1 MAPISISKPLLGS
14 RFPQQHNYLHS
25 FHTPCWPTLTVVP
38 VGTPKCLRGQRLTVV
53 PVVPSVLLFLP
64 YLNLSSPGLLFLPPA
79 SLSCP
84 TLSFWPGAHLVLRLW
99 LLVPSIAPLSSP
111 PLSAPP
117 MPYSAGQVQSATFS
131 ALDSS
136 RSLWL
141 TMKAPHC
148 QFIQEGDGFFTPTS
162 GRSQLCQDIGTPIT
176 GFFQTIREQTCAI
189 MRHEVY
195 AGLLLSG

>member
-1 MAPISISKPLLGS
+1 MLAHANCGACGHTKVPAWTKTDCGACGPLSTSLPSPCFSFLSNPVISARCSLGAPLVAPGPLYCPSLISSSL
-14 RFPQQHNYLHS
+14 
-25 FHTPCWPTLTVVP
+25 
-38 VGTPKCLRGQRLTVV
+38 GTP
-53 PVVPSVLLFLP
+53 
-64 YLNLSSPGLLFLPPA
+64 
-79 SLSCP
+79 
-84 TLSFWPGAHLVLRLW
+84 
-99 LLVPSIAPLSSP
+99 
-111 PLSAPP
+111 
-117 MPYSAGQVQSATFS
+117 MPDSAGHVQSATFS
-131 ALDSS
+131 ALDSF

>member
-1 MAPISISKPLLGS
+1 MLAHANCGACGHTKVPAWTKTDCGACGPLS
-14 RFPQQHNYLHS
+14 TS
-25 FHTPCWPTLTVVP
+25 
-38 VGTPKCLRGQRLTVV
+38 
-53 PVVPSVLLFLP
+53 LLA
-64 YLNLSSPGLLFLPPA
+64 LLKSLQPRA
-79 SLSCP
+79 SLPSPCFSF
-84 TLSFWPGAHLVLRLW
+84 LSNPVILARCSLGAPG
-99 LLVPSIAPLSSP
+99 PSIAPLSSP

-117 MPYSAGQVQSATFS
+117 MPYSAGHVQSATFS

-189 MRHEVY
+189 VRHEVY

>member
-1 MAPISISKPLLGS
+1 MAPFSISKPLLGS

-64 YLNLSSPGLLFLPPA
+64 PA

-111 PLSAPP
+111 LSAPP
-117 MPYSAGQVQSATFS
+117 MPDSAGHVQSATFS

-176 GFFQTIREQTCAI
+176 GFF
-189 MRHEVY
+189 
-195 AGLLLSG
+195 